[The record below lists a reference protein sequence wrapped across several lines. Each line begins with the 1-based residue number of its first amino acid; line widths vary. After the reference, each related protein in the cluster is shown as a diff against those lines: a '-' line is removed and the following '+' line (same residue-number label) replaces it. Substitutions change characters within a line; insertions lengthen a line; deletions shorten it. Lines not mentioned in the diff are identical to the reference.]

1 MMRYREPPS
10 CIRIHHCKQVNTSD
24 FEKVGGLCHSLREWR
39 LQRSRYPLASSLQLI
54 AFTDKRGEALR
65 MSRPAILCRG
75 TRKVYEGSAFLP
87 TSTAIGPMFQTQRA
101 SNPAAV
107 SASSSTS
114 IGKYVSSSDHCLKC
128 WLAVSLSTPRE
139 AM

>member
-1 MMRYREPPS
+1 MQRYRKPPS
-10 CIRIHHCKQVNTSD
+10 CIRIHHGKQVNTSD
-24 FEKVGGLCHSLREWR
+24 FEKVGGFCHLLRRWR
-39 LQRSRYPLASSLQLI
+39 LQGTRNLLASSLQLI

-65 MSRPAILCRG
+65 MSQPAIICRR

-87 TSTAIGPMFQTQRA
+87 TSTAIGPMFQTQCA
-101 SNPAAV
+101 ANPAAV

-128 WLAVSLSTPRE
+128 CSAVSLSTPRE